1 MFSRVNL
8 IYLAVC
14 TILASVQYAHLPPTH
29 SVIYAYLW
37 SLVAF
42 SYPLGLT
49 LTRSRLRFWSG
60 ILTLLLILTIVHL
73 FELGVILAQE
83 SGGILHSDSVTI
95 VLFGFY
101 CIEPGTSAIIW
112 FPLGY
117 LASRFLIH
125 RKID

>member
-1 MFSRVNL
+1 M
-8 IYLAVC
+8 AAC
-14 TILASVQYAHLPPTH
+14 TVLASVQYAHLPPTH

-49 LTRSRLRFWSG
+49 LSGSGLRFWSG
-60 ILTLLLILTIVHL
+60 ILALLLILTIAHL

-83 SGGILHSDSVTI
+83 SSGILHPDGETV

-101 CIEPGTSAIIW
+101 CIGPAAGALIW

-117 LASRFLIH
+117 LASRFLIR
-125 RKID
+125 RKLE

>member
-1 MFSRVNL
+1 
-8 IYLAVC
+8 LAAC
-14 TILASVQYAHLPPTH
+14 TVLASVQYAHLPPTH

-49 LTRSRLRFWSG
+49 LSGSGLRFWSG
-60 ILTLLLILTIVHL
+60 ILTLLLILTIAHL
-73 FELGVILAQE
+73 FELGVILGHE
-83 SGGILHSDSVTI
+83 SGGLLHPDLETV

-101 CIEPGTSAIIW
+101 CIGPGASAIIW

-117 LASRFLIH
+117 LATRFLIR
-125 RKID
+125 RKVD